1 MISSQAWALRRMI
14 STYNA
19 ITRRPHVPRE
29 RGIRQIMHEQGLD
42 VEVDPPVPEL
52 TLAIADGDPC
62 DDDGNPDDAANG
74 PFSFEEGE
82 ESELDDDVLVD
93 SLLSELEIFPDCKQ
107 MMYKFVSWV
116 SSRMNITY

>member
-1 MISSQAWALRRMI
+1 MVSSQAWALRRMI

-42 VEVDPPVPEL
+42 VEVDPPVPPP
-52 TLAIADGDPC
+52 TLAITNGDPC
-62 DDDGNPDDAANG
+62 DDDDVPDDAADG
-74 PFSFEEGE
+74 PSSFEEGE

-93 SLLSELEIFPDCKQ
+93 SLLSELEIYLDCK
-107 MMYKFVSWV
+107 Y
-116 SSRMNITY
+116 I